1 MREIS
6 QYCQEDVPAMSKKK
20 TTHETKI
27 HKTSIPG
34 VQAKINYQFYEG
46 GSASLSGYLVDA
58 KTGVRHDCDIKAS
71 TKVAAAT
78 QMREKEQFL
87 IGRMVKAYQNTAKVK
102 PSVKLTDRPY
112 SQAFQSLSEKEKEEL
127 LPRGWEAS
135 TTQKQGLAYF
145 ATTMLPLLDSLG
157 LEIDAIA
164 KNEILEKMQQAA
176 EAHGNYGGNPI
187 ATAGKVAQHAKAFNW
202 MYKVLLELRPD
213 YGLPEI
219 VLPIPT
225 NIKNIQAEQC
235 KALPIE
241 IRVKLAAI
249 LLKLIPNGLA
259 MGGIL
264 MLTAMPR
271 TAEACAPVFSDIVF
285 CGNYAVYGVLWQNNG
300 TVKVAD
306 LKSKASY
313 RIIILPKYAVDALQ
327 MRMDW
332 LREQGF
338 TEEEIQKL
346 PVVSSTNDPRRMA
359 SPNDLSAFLRELLS
373 LLGCG
378 KKYWAAVDEVMLAEP
393 DMDGNKKPSRDP
405 SAYVL
410 RRNGCTLCCNICGMH
425 PDLVDALM
433 GHKLS
438 KNCKKQWDRYIR
450 RPENW
455 PIIAEQ
461 MERVIYDPRHSA
473 NPAFKPVLLQG
484 GMDYVSGSDQMR
496 FCFMAD
502 PEGDSIEVELVV
514 ETLETG
520 DSVILEAPNRG
531 AKGEVRS
538 FVRNETECIPI
549 LGAVQDES
557 FYMEMIRE
565 ADSLDLGK
573 FMQTHQNHA

>member
-6 QYCQEDVPAMSKKK
+6 KYGKEDIPAMSKKK

-27 HKTSIPG
+27 LKTPIPG
-34 VQAKINYQFYEG
+34 VKAKINYQSYED
-46 GSASLSGYLVDA
+46 GSTVLSGYLVDA
-58 KTGVRHDCDIKAS
+58 KTGIRHDCDIKAS
-71 TKVAAAT
+71 TNAAVAT
-78 QMREKEQFL
+78 QMREKEQLL
-87 IGRMVKAYQNTAKVK
+87 IGRMVKAYTDTAKVK
-102 PSVKLTDRPY
+102 PSVNLTDRPY

-127 LPRGWEAS
+127 CLRSWKAE
-135 TTQKQGLAYF
+135 TTKKQGLAYF
-145 ATTMLPLLDSLG
+145 ATTMLPLLDSIG
-157 LEIDAIA
+157 LEVDAIA

-176 EAHGNYGGNPI
+176 EEHGNYGGNPF

-202 MYKVLLELRPD
+202 MYQILLELRPE

-219 VLPIPT
+219 VLPIPA
-225 NIKNIQAEQC
+225 NIKKIQAEQC

-241 IRVKLAAI
+241 ILVKLAAI
-249 LLKLIPNGLA
+249 LLKLISNGLA

-271 TAEACAPVFSDIVF
+271 TSEACAPVFGDIVF
-285 CGNYAVYGVLWQNNG
+285 CGDYAVYGVLWQSNG
-300 TVKVAD
+300 EVKVAD

-338 TEEEIQKL
+338 TDEEIQKL
-346 PVVSSTNDPRRMA
+346 PVVSSANDPRLMA
-359 SPNDLSAFLRELLS
+359 SPNDLSAYLRELLS

-378 KKYWAAVDEVMLAEP
+378 KKYWEAVDEVMLAEP

-438 KNCKKQWDRYIR
+438 KNCKKQWNRYIR

-473 NPAFKPVLLQG
+473 NPAFKPILLQG
-484 GMDYVSGSDQMR
+484 GMDYISKSDQMR

-502 PEGDSIEVELVV
+502 PEGDSIEVELVA
-514 ETLETG
+514 ETLEAG
-520 DSVILEAPNRG
+520 DSVILEVPNKG
-531 AKGEVRS
+531 AKGEVRG
-538 FVRNETECIPI
+538 FDRNDAECIPI

-573 FMQTHQNHA
+573 FMPNTPKS

>member
-1 MREIS
+1 MR
-6 QYCQEDVPAMSKKK
+6 KKK
-20 TTHETKI
+20 TTHATKVLP
-27 HKTSIPG
+27 TPVSG
-34 VQAKINYQFYEG
+34 VKAKINYQSYED
-46 GSASLSGYLVDA
+46 GSTSLSGYLVDA
-58 KTGVRHDCDIKAS
+58 KTGIRHDCDIKA
-71 TKVAAAT
+71 TTVAAVET

-87 IGRMVKAYQNTAKVK
+87 IGRMVKAYQDVTKIK
-102 PSVKLTDRPY
+102 PSVELTDQPY
-112 SQAFQSLSEKEKEEL
+112 SQAYRSLSEKEREEL
-127 LPRGWEAS
+127 CLRSWRAA
-135 TTQKQGLAYF
+135 TTKKQGLAYF
-145 ATTMLPLLDSLG
+145 ATTMLPLLDSVG

-176 EAHGNYGGNPI
+176 EAHGNFGGNPF
-187 ATAGKVAQHAKAFNW
+187 ATAEKVAQHARAFNW
-202 MYKVLLELRPD
+202 MYQILRELRPE

-219 VLPIPT
+219 VLPIST
-225 NIKNIQAEQC
+225 KSKNIQAEQC

-241 IRVKLAAI
+241 IRVKFAAI
-249 LLKLIPNGLA
+249 LLKLISNGLA

-271 TAEACAPVFSDIVF
+271 TAEACAPVFGDIVF
-285 CGNYAVYGVLWQNNG
+285 CGDYAVYGVLCQSNG
-300 TVKVAD
+300 EVKVAD

-338 TEEEIQKL
+338 TDEEIQKL
-346 PVVSSTNDPRRMA
+346 PVVSSANDPRLMA
-359 SPNDLSAFLRELLS
+359 SPNDLSAYLRGLLS

-378 KKYWAAVDEVMLAEP
+378 KNYWEAVDEVMLAEP

-438 KNCKKQWDRYIR
+438 KHCKKQWDRYIR

-473 NPAFKPVLLQG
+473 NPAFKPILLQG
-484 GMDYVSGSDQMR
+484 GMEYISGSDQMR
-496 FCFMAD
+496 FCFVAD
-502 PEGDSIEVELVV
+502 PEGDAIEVELVV

-520 DSVILEAPNRG
+520 DGVVLEAPNKG
-531 AKGEVRS
+531 VKGEVRA
-538 FVRNETECIPI
+538 FDRDENDYIPI
-549 LGAVQDES
+549 LGAVQDETV
-557 FYMEMIRE
+557 YMEMIWE
-565 ADSLDLGK
+565 VDSLDLAK
-573 FMQTHQNHA
+573 FMPNTTKS